1 MSRRC
6 LIKAV
11 WSALLCVTLAGCGW
25 AQRAVDAT
33 RETARDAFIRPVT
46 TLHLDITA
54 RTALNTHSQ
63 DMLGLSVPTLVRV
76 YQLSDPDLLL
86 RASYEQ
92 LLDNADLALGAS
104 VLEQH
109 ARVIRPE
116 QGVRLDVPLDSAAT
130 HVAVVALLQE
140 PQASAGQWRLVL
152 ERKALQR
159 NVPRVVELAGQRLT
173 LRPLEP

>member
-1 MSRRC
+1 MSRHC
-6 LIKAV
+6 LTD
-11 WSALLCVTLAGCGW
+11 ALFTTVLCASLAGCGW
-25 AQRAVDAT
+25 AQRAADAT

-63 DMLGLSVPTLVRV
+63 DMLGLSVPTQVRV
-76 YQLSDPDLLL
+76 YQLSDTEPLL

-92 LLDNADLALGAS
+92 LLDNAEHALGAS
-104 VLEQH
+104 VLDQH
-109 ARVIRPE
+109 ALVLRPE
-116 QGVRLDVPLDSAAT
+116 QGVRLDVPLSAAAT
-130 HVAVVALLQE
+130 HIAVVALLQE
-140 PQASAGQWRLVL
+140 PQASAGQWRLIL

-159 NVPRVVELAGQRLT
+159 EAPRVVELAGQRLA